1 MTLLFVDT
9 FRLDYAALRCT
20 AVLRAGL
27 RAVLRA
33 VLRGVA
39 RCKAGRQAGRQ
50 ANKQANKIHTTRV
63 LQLRLRGLQRR
74 RTRGYSVTSHV
85 DRYHT
90 TPRTQAG
97 SVDNTRGP
105 RRAQPPHTHT
115 QRSVAQRS
123 ARNPP
128 AVTPNTAAARRRSVR
143 RHHPFV
149 RSFVRSFACV
159 LLSSGVVWPVRGA
172 CVPRRVVHSDD
183 TYVLC
188 VGRTHA
194 KDATLVL
201 LTYLTA

>member
-1 MTLLFVDT
+1 VTLLFVDT

-85 DRYHT
+85 DRYHAIM
-90 TPRTQAG
+90 R
-97 SVDNTRGP
+97 
-105 RRAQPPHTHT
+105 
-115 QRSVAQRS
+115 
-123 ARNPP
+123 
-128 AVTPNTAAARRRSVR
+128 
-143 RHHPFV
+143 
-149 RSFVRSFACV
+149 
-159 LLSSGVVWPVRGA
+159 
-172 CVPRRVVHSDD
+172 
-183 TYVLC
+183 
-188 VGRTHA
+188 
-194 KDATLVL
+194 
-201 LTYLTA
+201 